1 MTLVC
6 IQLLYLAVVTSDFD
20 KIKLVNQ
27 TLAGKEQPGHSA
39 GYLLYVFMS
48 RLFLFSSPLTLYM
61 LTSLRENTLHI
72 NVHIYVVLVN
82 HVAMTG
88 ILYLSFQ

>member
-27 TLAGKEQPGHSA
+27 ILAGKEQPEHSA
-39 GYLLYVFMS
+39 RYLLYERMIFVFES
-48 RLFLFSSPLTLYM
+48 INPLYVNFTKRKHSSYKCAYLCGAGESCCYDCM
-61 LTSLRENTLHI
+61 
-72 NVHIYVVLVN
+72 
-82 HVAMTG
+82 
-88 ILYLSFQ
+88 LYLSFQ